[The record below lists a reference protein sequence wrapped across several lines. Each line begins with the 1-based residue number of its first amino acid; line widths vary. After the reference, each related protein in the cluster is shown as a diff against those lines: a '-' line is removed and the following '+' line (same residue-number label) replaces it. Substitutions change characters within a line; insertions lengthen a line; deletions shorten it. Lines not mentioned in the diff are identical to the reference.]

1 MADQGGRATNAGG
14 AARGYDSLMPT
25 LTDVDI
31 WPLLGATISVS
42 DIELSAID
50 DRTALDLGRLAA
62 RGIHGMTLPFSTPWS
77 RGTDLEVA
85 RNLYRHHSHLR
96 AALKPESWSLEF
108 AARLDHT
115 LIGVQSLE
123 AKDFATT
130 RSAASGSWLGRDWQG
145 RGIGTLL
152 RVAILTFAFEGLG
165 ADEVTTSAWFDNAA
179 SNAVTRKL
187 GYAPNGE
194 EVHDREGVAAVLK
207 HYRLDRATWEAR
219 PAEFRPHVQMEGL
232 EPVRSWLG
240 LS

>member
-1 MADQGGRATNAGG
+1 
-14 AARGYDSLMPT
+14 MPT

-31 WPLLGATISVS
+31 WPMLGVRITVS
-42 DIELSAID
+42 DIELSWID

-77 RGTDLEVA
+77 RGSDVEVA
-85 RNLYRHHSHLR
+85 RNLYRHHSAIR
-96 AALKPESWSLEF
+96 AAFKPDAWSLDF

-130 RSAASGSWLGRDWQG
+130 RSAQSGSWIGRDWQG

-152 RVAILTFAFEGLG
+152 RVAILAFAFEGLD
-165 ADEVTTSAWFDNAA
+165 AQEVTTSAWFDNAA

-194 EVHDREGVAAVLK
+194 ETHDREGVAAVLK
-207 HYRLDRATWEAR
+207 HYRLDRGTWDAR
-219 PAEFRPHVQMEGL
+219 PAELRPHVDIEGL
-232 EPVRSWLG
+232 GPVRTWLG
-240 LS
+240 LD

>member
-1 MADQGGRATNAGG
+1 
-14 AARGYDSLMPT
+14 MPA
-25 LTDVDI
+25 LSDVDI
-31 WPLLGATISVS
+31 WPLLGVTIAVS

-77 RGTDLEVA
+77 RGTDLDVA
-85 RNLYRHHSHLR
+85 RNLYRHSSELR
-96 AALKPESWSLEF
+96 ATLRPEAWALEF

-123 AKDFATT
+123 ARDFTTT

-152 RVAILTFAFEGLG
+152 RVAILTFAFEGLD
-165 ADEVTTSAWFDNAA
+165 ASEVTTSAWFDNAP
-179 SNAVTRKL
+179 SNAVSRKL

-194 EVHDREGVAAVLK
+194 EVHDREGVATVLR
-207 HYRLDRATWEAR
+207 HFRLDRKTWDAR
-219 PAEFRPHVQMEGL
+219 AAEFRPHVQLDGV
-232 EPVRSWLG
+232 EPVRRWLG
-240 LS
+240 LD